1 MTGVDLSP
9 RRGWRAC
16 SSGWM
21 LRVEQVAAHIEELM
35 REGGDAVARGPVE
48 RLVRRATE
56 PNRHL
61 RLHRCLPVP
70 SHAAAPPS
78 LFPVAVATAD
88 NLRVNPVSYAVELV
102 SAAKGKVNMEYM
114 RLVVDLMVKRGR
126 PKLRDGWYFSE
137 ATFGDGILAKPQP
150 EDGKISIFS
159 IIWAVKEDLE
169 STAHDTMGP
178 LRWVAICSIF
188 SGSPVCSQRE
198 TGHRPFFG
206 KQEKK
211 MLEPAA
217 ISLNK
222 IVLNH
227 YMENGTP
234 TFTASLQQ
242 INAARASTKFYTQHP
257 KIYTIIYNLSPVPT
271 YRRFSPLP
279 TYRHLSSH
287 SPAPAHR
294 VGKPRRAEVEE
305 LLGRHGDELPGG
317 TGRCLSVNPLT
328 TPPPLEIRH
337 WGDGRRRRD
346 PRAVVAGNGCG
357 HRRADGREAR
367 SWRAAVAVVDGL
379 MGGRSA
385 TAAVA
390 RSWWAPDDSH
400 AWRHGSLFL

>member
-16 SSGWM
+16 SSGWT
-21 LRVEQVAAHIEELM
+21 LRVEQVAAHIEELI

-48 RLVRRATE
+48 HLVRRAAE

-70 SHAAAPPS
+70 SHAAASPS

-88 NLRVNPVSYAVELV
+88 NLRVNLVSYVVELV
-102 SAAKGKVNMEYM
+102 NAAKGKVNMEYM
-114 RLVVDLMVKRGR
+114 RLVVDLMVKRG
-126 PKLRDGWYFSE
+126 WYFSE

-150 EDGKISIFS
+150 DDGKMSIFS
-159 IIWAVKEDLE
+159 NIWAAFL
-169 STAHDTMGP
+169 
-178 LRWVAICSIF
+178 W
-188 SGSPVCSQRE
+188 E
-198 TGHRPFFG
+198 TG
-206 KQEKK
+206 KK

-234 TFTASLQQ
+234 TFAASLQQ
-242 INAARASTKFYTQHP
+242 INAARASFCLPMDK
-257 KIYTIIYNLSPVPT
+257 SPPT
-271 YRRFSPLP
+271 ADFSPLP

-294 VGKPRRAEVEE
+294 VGKPRRAAVEE

-317 TGRCLSVNPLT
+317 TGRCLSVNPST

-346 PRAVVAGNGCG
+346 PRAVVAGDGCG

-390 RSWWAPDDSH
+390 RSWWAPDDGH

>member
-114 RLVVDLMVKRGR
+114 RLVVDLMVKRDRLKSLHG
-126 PKLRDGWYFSE
+126 KWNTYFHSF
-137 ATFGDGILAKPQP
+137 A
-150 EDGKISIFS
+150 
-159 IIWAVKEDLE
+159 
-169 STAHDTMGP
+169 STDQ
-178 LRWVAICSIF
+178 
-188 SGSPVCSQRE
+188 CSQ
-198 TGHRPFFG
+198 GVI
-206 KQEKK
+206 
-211 MLEPAA
+211 L
-217 ISLNK
+217 
-222 IVLNH
+222 
-227 YMENGTP
+227 
-234 TFTASLQQ
+234 FTDGQ
-242 INAARASTKFYTQHP
+242 
-257 KIYTIIYNLSPVPT
+257 VPT